1 MNPRNPLTPLIVVSL
16 VAFSTGCG
24 DSVFGDAIEDEIR
37 DVVSNSGYQ
46 GHVVEWSS
54 GISLPDLGVR
64 SFGRTFDRS
73 LVTYEV
79 SEDDDGASVRVT
91 RSASGTLIIDRDDDT
106 SDNRSFV
113 THTSSRLVD
122 LEGGDSD
129 GWAVNRITIHDGQSD
144 DLLTKIERVF
154 VSWADKTVMFDDADE
169 FFDTNVLDFFPNDV
183 ITITVVVNTQDVL
196 GLLHLLDSDVQ
207 VMEQKVFDE
216 TEQLMVFRSSYTAP
230 NNPGQ
235 YFTYI
240 DIFLLSVFDNID
252 DFGELDDLTD
262 YSAASWG
269 MPYQVN
275 GNSN

>member
-1 MNPRNPLTPLIVVSL
+1 MNPRNPLPPLILVSL

-24 DSVFGDAIEDEIR
+24 DSVFGDNIEDELR
-37 DVVSNSGYQ
+37 DAVSRSGYQ

-54 GISLPDLGVR
+54 GISLPNLGIR

-73 LVTYEV
+73 SVTYEV
-79 SEDDDGASVRVT
+79 SEDDDGASVRVI
-91 RSASGTLIIDRDDDT
+91 RSASGVLVIDRDDDT

-129 GWAVNRITIHDGQSD
+129 AWNVDRITVHDGQSD
-144 DLLTKIERVF
+144 DLLTKIKRVF
-154 VSWADKTVMFDDADE
+154 VSWADKNVMFEDTDE
-169 FFDTNVLDFFPNDV
+169 FYDIDVLDFFPNDE

-207 VMEQKVFDE
+207 IMEQKVLDE
-216 TEQLMVFRSSYTAP
+216 TEDVMVLRSSYIAP
-230 NNPGQ
+230 SNPGQ

-240 DIFLLSVFDNID
+240 DVFLLSVFDNVD
-252 DFGELDDLTD
+252 DFDELDDLAD

-269 MPYQVN
+269 MPYKVN